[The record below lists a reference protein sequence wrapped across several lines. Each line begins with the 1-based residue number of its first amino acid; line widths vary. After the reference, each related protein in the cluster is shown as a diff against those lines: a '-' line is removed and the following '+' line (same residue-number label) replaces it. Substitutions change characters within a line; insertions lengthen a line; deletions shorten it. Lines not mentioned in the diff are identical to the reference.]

1 MKNKTTFAWQGWKP
15 AFYYTKKYYMLFAY
29 KARLLINKLLW
40 K

>member
-1 MKNKTTFAWQGWKP
+1 MNNKFEQYRIKP
-15 AFYYTKKYYMLFAY
+15 DAYYTKKYCMLFAY